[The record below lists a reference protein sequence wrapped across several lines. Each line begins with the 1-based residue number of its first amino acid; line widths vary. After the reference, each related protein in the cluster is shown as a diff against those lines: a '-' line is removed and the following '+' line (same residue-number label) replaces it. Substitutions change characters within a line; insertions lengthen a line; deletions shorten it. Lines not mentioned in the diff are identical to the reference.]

1 MLSYLIEGLTAQS
14 IFERMIFLKKKTL
27 KAVASTMVLTF
38 GLSVVP
44 MPALAVST
52 NIVAETQN
60 KNTLTMSQIQDLAV
74 IYNDTTQKLQLSMKQ
89 LDLGEQMA
97 RNERHSVENQINSMG
112 GSSNMGGGSA
122 AIMKEIESLVTT
134 DFGGNL
140 EEAKKSSDYKYL
152 MLKYENAM
160 AMEQSMAS
168 QAQAGLDS
176 ALAGIDQINDSLDDM
191 KNNKDDLNKT
201 MKDLETQMR
210 YTAASLSLS
219 VAQLEASIDFLENQ
233 IALADKG
240 VKIAE
245 LQGKLGMNIS
255 TDIEKQKAAKK
266 EAEKTLEDTKENL
279 SVVKRNI
286 NILIGRNA
294 GNPLEV
300 VPMNLPVAID
310 PAPAY
315 TEALIDKFTDN
326 NYKLK
331 TLERDKA
338 DLKDSVDNDMGS
350 DERQKID
357 YNVEA
362 KNQEIKNQ
370 KQVIADDLKAMLAKI
385 NSDGEAYKVSRQ
397 KYVTEK
403 KNFEYTQKKYEL
415 GMISEMQLRQ
425 AELTLAQAEL
435 TNMQN
440 GYQFYLDWQK
450 YYAAEKG
457 VDVGALK

>member
-1 MLSYLIEGLTAQS
+1 
-14 IFERMIFLKKKTL
+14 
-27 KAVASTMVLTF
+27 MVLTF

-140 EEAKKSSDYKYL
+140 EDAKKSSDYKYL

-219 VAQLEASIDFLENQ
+219 VAQLEASIDLLENQ

>member
-1 MLSYLIEGLTAQS
+1 
-14 IFERMIFLKKKTL
+14 
-27 KAVASTMVLTF
+27 MVLTF

-112 GSSNMGGGSA
+112 GSGMSNT
-122 AIMKEIESLVTT
+122 AIAQAKVDEFLKNYTGTE
-134 DFGGNL
+134 DEL
-140 EEAKKSSDYKYL
+140 ENNVKYQL
-152 MLKYENAM
+152 LLNDLKDAM
-160 AMEQSMAS
+160 IADQSMAS

-219 VAQLEASIDFLENQ
+219 VAQLEASIDLLEDQ

-266 EAEKTLEDTKENL
+266 EAEKTLEDTKETL

-357 YNVEA
+357 YDVEA

-425 AELTLAQAEL
+425 AELALAQAEL

>member
-97 RNERHSVENQINSMG
+97 RNERHSVENSINSMG
-112 GSSNMGGGSA
+112 GSSDMGGGSGLQEMEAVIASLQQQLDDKGLTA
-122 AIMKEIESLVTT
+122 AERTALEAQLKAMKMQYASAQASM
-134 DFGGNL
+134 D
-140 EEAKKSSDYKYL
+140 
-152 MLKYENAM
+152 
-160 AMEQSMAS
+160 SMAS
-168 QAQAGLDS
+168 SAQAGLDS

-219 VAQLEASIDFLENQ
+219 VAQLEASVDLLENQ

-266 EAEKTLEDTKENL
+266 EAEKTLEDTKDTL

-315 TEALIDKFTDN
+315 TEALIEKFTDN
-326 NYKLK
+326 N
-331 TLERDKA
+331 
-338 DLKDSVDNDMGS
+338 
-350 DERQKID
+350 
-357 YNVEA
+357 
-362 KNQEIKNQ
+362 
-370 KQVIADDLKAMLAKI
+370 
-385 NSDGEAYKVSRQ
+385 
-397 KYVTEK
+397 
-403 KNFEYTQKKYEL
+403 
-415 GMISEMQLRQ
+415 
-425 AELTLAQAEL
+425 
-435 TNMQN
+435 
-440 GYQFYLDWQK
+440 
-450 YYAAEKG
+450 
-457 VDVGALK
+457 

>member
-1 MLSYLIEGLTAQS
+1 
-14 IFERMIFLKKKTL
+14 
-27 KAVASTMVLTF
+27 MVLTF

-97 RNERHSVENQINSMG
+97 RNERHSVENSINSMG
-112 GSSNMGGGSA
+112 DYGSMGNSIA
-122 AIMKEIESLVTT
+122 EIKEKMAVIEANYKDNPEGLKNDVTYQ
-134 DFGGNL
+134 F
-140 EEAKKSSDYKYL
+140 L
-152 MLKYENAM
+152 MRDLQSAM
-160 AMEQSMAS
+160 AAQESMAA
-168 QAQAGLDS
+168 QAQSGLDS
-176 ALAGIDQINDSLDDM
+176 ALAGIEKINKSLDDLQ
-191 KNNKDDLNKT
+191 NNKDDLNKSI
-201 MKDLETQMR
+201 KDLETTMR
-210 YTAASLSLS
+210 YTAAYYTLQITAMETTIDSL
-219 VAQLEASIDFLENQ
+219 ETQ
-233 IALADKG
+233 IAMVDKN

-245 LQGKLGMNIS
+245 LQNKLGMNIS
-255 TDIEKQKAAKK
+255 TDVEKITATKK
-266 EAEKTLEDTKENL
+266 EAEKGLADAKEGVTVL
-279 SVVKRNI
+279 KRQL

-350 DERQKID
+350 DERQEVD

-415 GMISEMQLRQ
+415 GMLSEMQLRQ

>member
-1 MLSYLIEGLTAQS
+1 
-14 IFERMIFLKKKTL
+14 
-27 KAVASTMVLTF
+27 MVLTF

-89 LDLGEQMA
+89 LDLGEQMM
-97 RNERHSVENQINSMG
+97 RNERHNAENSINSMG
-112 GSSNMGGGSA
+112 DYGSMDGGQGLA
-122 AIMKEIESLVTT
+122 
-134 DFGGNL
+134 
-140 EEAKKSSDYKYL
+140 
-152 MLKYENAM
+152 
-160 AMEQSMAS
+160 AMEKSIVDLTEALNKDPDNIALRAQLNALQMQYASAQASMDSMAS

-425 AELTLAQAEL
+425 AELAVAQAEL

>member
-112 GSSNMGGGSA
+112 GSGMSNT
-122 AIMKEIESLVTT
+122 AIAQAKVDEFLKNYTGTE
-134 DFGGNL
+134 DEL
-140 EEAKKSSDYKYL
+140 ENNVKYQL
-152 MLKYENAM
+152 LLNDLKDAM
-160 AMEQSMAS
+160 IADQSMAS
-168 QAQAGLDS
+168 QAQAGL
-176 ALAGIDQINDSLDDM
+176 DQINDSLDDM

-219 VAQLEASIDFLENQ
+219 VAQLEASIDLLEDQ

-266 EAEKTLEDTKENL
+266 EAEKTLEDTKETL

-357 YNVEA
+357 YDVEA

-425 AELTLAQAEL
+425 AELALAQAEL

>member
-1 MLSYLIEGLTAQS
+1 
-14 IFERMIFLKKKTL
+14 
-27 KAVASTMVLTF
+27 MVLTF

-112 GSSNMGGGSA
+112 GSSDMGGGAATIGAALEALAIDLKKAGKDPEKDPQYQALKLQYASA
-122 AIMKEIESLVTT
+122 LAT
-134 DFGGNL
+134 
-140 EEAKKSSDYKYL
+140 
-152 MLKYENAM
+152 
-160 AMEQSMAS
+160 EQSMAS
-168 QAQAGLDS
+168 SAQAGLDS

-315 TEALIDKFTDN
+315 TETLIDKFTDN

-357 YNVEA
+357 YDVEA

-425 AELTLAQAEL
+425 AELAVAQAEL